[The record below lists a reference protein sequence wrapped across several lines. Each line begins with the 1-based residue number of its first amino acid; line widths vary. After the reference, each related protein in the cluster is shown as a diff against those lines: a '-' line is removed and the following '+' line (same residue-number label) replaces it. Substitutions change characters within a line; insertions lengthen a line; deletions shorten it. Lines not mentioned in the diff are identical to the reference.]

1 MHISFSFNI
10 KRTIPLNINKYKNPS
25 KSKEKKFKSKRIYK
39 TKELEETYL
48 TINVYELI
56 DDINPNISNKFIIL
70 QEEYKRKSKF
80 NSDFNINL
88 LSFLFKSKR

>member
-1 MHISFSFNI
+1 VHISFSFNI
-10 KRTIPLNINKYKNPS
+10 KRTIPLNINKYN
-25 KSKEKKFKSKRIYK
+25 YK

-56 DDINPNISNKFIIL
+56 DDINPNISNKFILL

-80 NSDFNINL
+80 YSDFNINL